1 MHLFIFHA
9 APDFLFLPWS
19 SCNIIFL
26 LHPPWILL
34 SFCILPSPKCF
45 FYSSQL
51 NMNVEYGM
59 ATAGHYELY
68 LFGLYPIG
76 ACPKWGHYPNY
87 TLWQTTH
94 PFMFS
99 EKTCHVPQ
107 PNDKT
112 SMTPVK
118 AIYHFDDVIHFSC
131 DLGYER
137 ESGYWEDRC
146 LENGTWSNGETLEC
160 KSKLSSF

>member
-76 ACPKWGHYPNY
+76 QHALNEGTILTIPYDKQLTLSCFQKRPVMCRNRMIKRRWLQLRQSIILMMLY
-87 TLWQTTH
+87 TSLVTWD
-94 PFMFS
+94 M
-99 EKTCHVPQ
+99 
-107 PNDKT
+107 
-112 SMTPVK
+112 
-118 AIYHFDDVIHFSC
+118 
-131 DLGYER
+131 R
-137 ESGYWEDRC
+137 ESLDIGKIGVWKMEHGQMGRHW
-146 LENGTWSNGETLEC
+146 NVKVS
-160 KSKLSSF
+160 